1 MALLPEVGLG
11 ALVIA
16 NFLEVILPTY
26 NGVLYLEDQ
35 LASIFGQRLCPDQVL
50 IRDDG
55 SSDGTQELIQK
66 LSNRYG
72 EWLKVLPGGENLGCT
87 ANVNKLLESTTAQYI
102 ALADQDDVWLPN
114 KLEVALKA
122 IRSIENYKKEIIPS
136 LVHTDLHLTDA
147 WLKPY
152 GCTYIQQQ
160 LINPKANR
168 PSDIALTNIA
178 TGCTMLFN
186 KKLLSI
192 ALPIPKEALVHDWW
206 LALVASA
213 HGRIQFIPES
223 SILYRQHPQNTI
235 GAKKIGFSYWLER
248 LLQFVT
254 SPSSGGH
261 TCSAIKQI
269 ECFES
274 RYGFSIS
281 GVPRLVHTKRLRRMF
296 KMFSMGPSNLP
307 HKHGPLRTIA
317 LYVWLLRARKFTK

>member
-1 MALLPEVGLG
+1 MVET
-11 ALVIA
+11 

-55 SSDGTQELIQK
+55 SSDGTQELIKK
-66 LSNRYG
+66 LSKRYG
-72 EWLKVLPGGENLGCT
+72 DWLKVLPGGENLGCT
-87 ANVNKLLESTTAQYI
+87 ANVNKLLEASTARYV

-122 IRSIENYKKEIIPS
+122 IHSIENNQNVIVPS

-147 WLKPY
+147 WLQPY
-152 GCTYIQQQ
+152 GCTYNQKQ
-160 LINPKANR
+160 LLSPKANR
-168 PSDIALTNIA
+168 PSEIALTNIA
-178 TGCTMLFN
+178 TGCTI
-186 KKLLSI
+186 LLNHELISI

-213 HGRIQFIPES
+213 HGRIQFISES
-223 SILYRQHPQNTI
+223 SILYRQHDQNSI
-235 GAKKIGFSYWLER
+235 GAKGIGLKYWLER
-248 LLQFVT
+248 ILQFVT
-254 SPSSGGH
+254 SPASGGH
-261 TCSAIKQI
+261 TYSAIKQM
-269 ECFES
+269 EYFES

-281 GVPRLVHTKRLRRMF
+281 ELPRLVHAKRLRRVF
-296 KMFSMGPSNLP
+296 KLFGIGISDLP

-317 LYVWLLRARKFTK
+317 LYVWLIRVKTFVR

>member
-1 MALLPEVGLG
+1 MGLG

-16 NFLEVILPTY
+16 NSLEVVLPTY

-66 LSNRYG
+66 LSSRYG

-87 ANVNKLLESTTAQYI
+87 ANVNKLLKSTTAQYI

-122 IRSIENYKKEIIPS
+122 IRSIERYKKEIIPS

-160 LINPKANR
+160 LIKPKANR

-178 TGCTMLFN
+178 TGCTILFN
-186 KKLLSI
+186 RNLLSI

-223 SILYRQHPQNTI
+223 SILYRQHSQNTI
-235 GAKKIGFSYWLER
+235 GAKKIGFGYWLER
-248 LLQFVT
+248 FLQFFK
-254 SPSSGGH
+254 SPSRGGN
-261 TCSAIKQI
+261 TYPAIKQM
-269 ECFES
+269 EYFES

-281 GVPRLVHTKRLRRMF
+281 EVPRLVHTKRLRRISILL
-296 KMFSMGPSNLP
+296 SMNISSLP
-307 HKHGPLRTIA
+307 RKHGLLRTFA
-317 LYVWLLRARKFTK
+317 LYIWLLRVKTFTK

>member
-1 MALLPEVGLG
+1 MGLG

-178 TGCTMLFN
+178 TGCTILFN
-186 KKLLSI
+186 RNLLSI

-235 GAKKIGFSYWLER
+235 GAKKIGFSYWLQR
-248 LLQFVT
+248 FLQFLT

-261 TCSAIKQI
+261 TRSAIKQI

-281 GVPRLVHTKRLRRMF
+281 EVPRLVHAKRLRRVSRLF
-296 KMFSMGPSNLP
+296 GIGLPNLP

-317 LYVWLLRARKFTK
+317 LYIWLLRVRKFVK

>member
-1 MALLPEVGLG
+1 MGLES
-11 ALVIA
+11 VVET

-55 SSDGTQELIQK
+55 SSDGTQELIKK
-66 LSNRYG
+66 LSKRYG
-72 EWLKVLPGGENLGCT
+72 DWLKVLPGGENLGCT
-87 ANVNKLLESTTAQYI
+87 ANVNKLLEASTARYV

-122 IRSIENYKKEIIPS
+122 IHSIENNQNVIVPS

-152 GCTYIQQQ
+152 GNTYTQQQ

-168 PSDIALTNIA
+168 PSEIALTNIA
-178 TGCTMLFN
+178 TGCTI
-186 KKLLSI
+186 LLNHELISI

-213 HGRIQFIPES
+213 HGRIQFISES
-223 SILYRQHPQNTI
+223 SILYRQHEQNSI
-235 GAKKIGFSYWLER
+235 GAKGIGLKYWLER
-248 LLQFVT
+248 ILQFVT
-254 SPSSGGH
+254 SPASGGH
-261 TCSAIKQI
+261 TYSAIKQM
-269 ECFES
+269 EYFES

-281 GVPRLVHTKRLRRMF
+281 ELPRLVHTKRLRRVF
-296 KMFSMGPSNLP
+296 KLFGIGISDLP

-317 LYVWLLRARKFTK
+317 LYVWLLRVRKISK

>member
-1 MALLPEVGLG
+1 MGLG

-16 NFLEVILPTY
+16 NSLEVILPTY

-66 LSNRYG
+66 LRKRYG
-72 EWLKVLPGGENLGCT
+72 DWLKVLPGGENLGCT
-87 ANVNKLLESTTAQYI
+87 ANVNKLLEACTSQYV

-178 TGCTMLFN
+178 TGCTILLN
-186 KKLLSI
+186 KELLSI

-223 SILYRQHPQNTI
+223 SILYRQHAQNTI
-235 GAKKIGFSYWLER
+235 GAKKIGLRYWSER
-248 LLQFVT
+248 FLQFVT
-254 SPSSGGH
+254 SPASGGQ
-261 TCSAIKQI
+261 TCSAIRQM
-269 ECFES
+269 EYFES

-281 GVPRLVHTKRLRRMF
+281 EVPRLVYTKRSRRIPKLLRM
-296 KMFSMGPSNLP
+296 KISSLP
-307 HKHGPLRTIA
+307 RKHGLLRTIA
-317 LYVWLLRARKFTK
+317 LYVWLLQVKAFSR

>member
-1 MALLPEVGLG
+1 M
-11 ALVIA
+11 
-16 NFLEVILPTY
+16 PTF

-87 ANVNKLLESTTAQYI
+87 ANVNKLLESSTAQYI
-102 ALADQDDVWLPN
+102 ALADQDDVWLPS

-122 IRSIENYKKEIIPS
+122 IRSIENYKEEIIPS

-178 TGCTMLFN
+178 TGCTILFN

-192 ALPIPKEALVHDWW
+192 ALPIPKEAPVHDWW

-213 HGRIQFIPES
+213 HGRIHFIPDS
-223 SILYRQHPQNTI
+223 SILYRQHSQNTI
-235 GAKKIGFSYWLER
+235 GAKKIGFSYWFER
-248 LLQFVT
+248 FLQFVS
-254 SPSSGGH
+254 SPSSGGYI
-261 TCSAIKQI
+261 CSAIKQI
-269 ECFES
+269 ECFEL

-281 GVPRLVHTKRLRRMF
+281 EVPRLVYTKRISRVFRLLG
-296 KMFSMGPSNLP
+296 MGLTNLP
-307 HKHGPLRTIA
+307 QKHGPFRTIA
-317 LYVWLLRARKFTK
+317 FYIWILRVRKFVKY

>member
-1 MALLPEVGLG
+1 MGLG
-11 ALVIA
+11 SVVVE
-16 NFLEVILPTY
+16 NFLEVVLPTY

-66 LSNRYG
+66 LKKCYG
-72 EWLKVLPGGENLGCT
+72 DWLKVLPGGENLGCT
-87 ANVNKLLESTTAQYI
+87 ANVNRLLEVSTARYV

-114 KLEVALKA
+114 KLEVALQA
-122 IRSIENYKKEIIPS
+122 IYSIENGNNGIVPS

-152 GCTYIQQQ
+152 GCTYIRQQR
-160 LINPKANR
+160 INPKANR

-178 TGCTMLFN
+178 TGCTILLN
-186 KKLLSI
+186 KKLISI

-213 HGRIQFIPES
+213 HGCIQFIPEA
-223 SILYRQHPQNTI
+223 SILYRQHQQNTI
-235 GAKKIGFSYWLER
+235 GAKRIGFSYWLER
-248 LLQFVT
+248 LVQFVT
-254 SPSSGGH
+254 NPSSGGH
-261 TCSAIKQI
+261 TYAAVLQMD
-269 ECFES
+269 CFES
-274 RYGFSIS
+274 RYGFSVS
-281 GVPRLVHTKRLRRMF
+281 GMPRLVRVKRAQRMLKLL
-296 KMFSMGPSNLP
+296 KMGFSGLP

-317 LYVWLLRARKFTK
+317 LYIWLFRVRRIAK